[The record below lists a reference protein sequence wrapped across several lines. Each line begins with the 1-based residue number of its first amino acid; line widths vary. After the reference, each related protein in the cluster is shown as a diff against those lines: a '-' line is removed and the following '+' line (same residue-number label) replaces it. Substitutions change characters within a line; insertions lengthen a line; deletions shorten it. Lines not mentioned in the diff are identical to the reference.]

1 MGTNGR
7 LNNKQIV
14 LRGVVTKEK
23 RELGSI
29 KKMDKRYELK

>member
-7 LNNKQIV
+7 LNNKHIA

-23 RELGSI
+23 GELGSM
-29 KKMDKRYELK
+29 KKTDKRYEPK